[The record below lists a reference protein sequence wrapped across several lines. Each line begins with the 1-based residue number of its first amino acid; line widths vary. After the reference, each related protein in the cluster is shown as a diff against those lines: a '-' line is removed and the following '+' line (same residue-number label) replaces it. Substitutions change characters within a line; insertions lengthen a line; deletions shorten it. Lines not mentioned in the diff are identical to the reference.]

1 MTYEEFL
8 DTELC
13 GELAEVGY
21 SPEMGIAYC
30 TVNTVF
36 SYRGKVYYPGE
47 RLAYHLDDGTMRR
60 TGLVDTEYQ
69 V

>member
-13 GELAEVGY
+13 AELAEVEH
-21 SPEMGIAYC
+21 SPHMGIAYGSV
-30 TVNTVF
+30 TTPF
-36 SYRGKVYYPGE
+36 SYRGEIFYPGS
-47 RLAYHLDDGTMRR
+47 RVAYHLDDGMMRC
-60 TGLVDTEYQ
+60 TGLVDTEY